1 MFLGNPK
8 NFQRVTHIGYDC
20 KVGFYILFCIYICV
34 FVFVYLCDSK
44 VGFDLDSA
52 DPKILKFFEKV
63 KPGYLDI
70 KGKFECP
77 CASFPGK
84 GEKERSGR

>member
-1 MFLGNPK
+1 M
-8 NFQRVTHIGYDC
+8 
-20 KVGFYILFCIYICV
+20 
-34 FVFVYLCDSK
+34 YLCDSK

-84 GEKERSGR
+84 GEKEGSGR

>member
-1 MFLGNPK
+1 MIVRLDFTSC
-8 NFQRVTHIGYDC
+8 F
-20 KVGFYILFCIYICV
+20 V
-34 FVFVYLCDSK
+34 FVFVCLFFVYLCDSK

-84 GEKERSGR
+84 GEKEGSGR